1 MKYLTE
7 DLPLGKYSY
16 FIRDGSVVAG
26 FHHTVYDSVSW
37 PALLYVPAEIP
48 LHASTYSSGFAKK
61 QKIKKQMSKSL
72 NVSSANNQLCLSAA
86 RV

>member
-26 FHHTVYDSVSW
+26 FHHTVYDSVS
-37 PALLYVPAEIP
+37 
-48 LHASTYSSGFAKK
+48 
-61 QKIKKQMSKSL
+61 
-72 NVSSANNQLCLSAA
+72 
-86 RV
+86 